1 MGRNILQIPID
12 INLRKKAENEA
23 TDLGFSSLQEMIR
36 VMLTQITKRQSGLD
50 FKVDDICDKYGIN
63 YLGLFGSM
71 ARGEET
77 KSSDIDLLV
86 KFNKSNKI
94 GLFELDKLQGEFEKR
109 LGKKVDLV
117 TKINKYIEPYIKKD
131 LKTIYEKK

>member
-12 INLRKKAENEA
+12 INLRKKAESEANE
-23 TDLGFSSLQEMIR
+23 LGFSSLQEMIR
-36 VMLTQITKRQSGLD
+36 VMLTQITKRQAGLD
-50 FKVDDICDKYGIN
+50 FKVDDICNKYGIN

-94 GLFELDKLQGEFEKR
+94 GLFELEKLREEFEKR

>member
-1 MGRNILQIPID
+1 
-12 INLRKKAENEA
+12 
-23 TDLGFSSLQEMIR
+23 
-36 VMLTQITKRQSGLD
+36 
-50 FKVDDICDKYGIN
+50 
-63 YLGLFGSM
+63 M

-117 TKINKYIEPYIKKD
+117 TKVNKYIEPYIKKD